1 MTPESWQED
10 YQSALLEIA
19 SHMADEWPPSV
30 ALPKECP
37 WTLDELLTEGE
48 DAQRWKGGLMS
59 DAPRLCSECRWIR
72 VIPGDVVEYAR
83 CTHPASIWRQVPD
96 LTSGKAPPLFALSC
110 HFARKKD
117 WLLVPDPCGPE
128 GKHWEPP

>member
-1 MTPESWQED
+1 ME
-10 YQSALLEIA
+10 
-19 SHMADEWPPSV
+19 
-30 ALPKECP
+30 
-37 WTLDELLTEGE
+37 
-48 DAQRWKGGLMS
+48 LMS

-83 CTHPASIWRQVPD
+83 CTHPASIWRQAPD
-96 LTSGKAPPLFALSC
+96 LTSGKAPPPFALSC